1 MAAIRFSG
9 AFGTS
14 NASEAAA
21 TVPPVIE
28 SDAVACPKVAPRP
41 SLG

>member
-9 AFGTS
+9 AFGTPK
-14 NASEAAA
+14 ASAAAA
-21 TVPPVIE
+21 TVPPAIE